1 MNEGLTR
8 EELRYIVERMLD
20 NAAVAINDAEIL

>member
-8 EELRYIVERMLD
+8 KELRYIVERMLD